1 VSLEDRINALSAE
14 FDARTLER
22 HEMGEE
28 KYGAGTWLGV
38 DTIESAMEE
47 ILDFA
52 NYARYTFIKLGLV
65 RDGVARIQTD
75 AVSNTPLAG
84 KEMLGKG
91 GDLLKGGM
99 PG

>member
-1 VSLEDRINALSAE
+1 MSIADRIQELNEE
-14 FDARTLER
+14 FDQRTFER

-47 ILDFA
+47 VLDLA
-52 NYARYTFIKLGLV
+52 NYARYTYVKLGLL
-65 RDGVARIQTD
+65 RDGLAKIQTD
-75 AVSNTPLAG
+75 AVSNAPLAG
-84 KEMLGKG
+84 KEMLGKQ
-91 GDLLKGGM
+91 GDLHMGGV